1 MARTRKRT
9 TKQSRH
15 RERVVVVGLGYVG
28 LPLAVVAAEHG
39 YRVTGLEQNRQRVAL
54 LSKGVNTLP
63 QEERITDSVANKIF
77 TPTSN
82 PAVLRQADIIVI
94 CVPTPVDHLYIP
106 DLRPVETAART
117 VAKYMRRGQL
127 VILESTVNP
136 GVCEEVVLP
145 ILQKQ
150 GMKAGRDFD
159 LAHCPERINPGDPN
173 WHVGNIPRCVG
184 ATTTAGA
191 KRAAAFYRSIITGQV
206 RVMRSLK
213 EAEATKIIENSFRDI
228 NIAFVNELA
237 RSFDKLGID
246 VYDVIQGASNKP
258 FAFMPHWPS
267 IGVGGHCI
275 PVDPYYL
282 IERAKKAGFDHKFLS
297 LAREINNGMPEYAV
311 RQLQELLNAQKKPMA
326 GTKIAVLGLSYKANV
341 GDIRESP
348 SLKVIDLLKAEQA
361 VVTVYDPYFLKE
373 STVSTLEAALR
384 QAEAVIVAVNHREFV
399 ALDAQTFKR
408 NRIIA
413 VLDGKNCLD
422 KTQLTKAGIAYK
434 GIGR

>member
-1 MARTRKRT
+1 MPPRKKRT
-9 TKQSRH
+9 HR
-15 RERVVVVGLGYVG
+15 RERVVVIGLGYVG
-28 LPLAVVAAEHG
+28 LPLAVLAAEQG
-39 YRVTGLEQNRQRVAL
+39 YAVTGLEQNRARVRQLA
-54 LSKGVNTLP
+54 KGVNTLP
-63 QEERITDSVANKIF
+63 QEERITESVAKKIF

-82 PAVLRQADIIVI
+82 PAILRQADIVVI

-106 DLRPVETAART
+106 DLRPVEAAAKT
-117 VAKYMRRGQL
+117 VAKYLHHGQL
-127 VILESTVNP
+127 IVLESTVNP

-145 ILQKQ
+145 ILEKT
-150 GMKAGRDFD
+150 GKKVGRDFD
-159 LAHCPERINPGDPN
+159 LAHCPERINPGDTK

-184 ATTTAGA
+184 ATTPKGA
-191 KRAAAFYRSIITGQV
+191 KRAATFYRSLVTGEV
-206 RVMRSLK
+206 RIMKSLK

-297 LAREINNGMPEYAV
+297 LAREINNGMPEYGV
-311 RQLQELLNAQKKPMA
+311 RQLQELLNSQQKSMA
-326 GTKIAVLGLSYKANV
+326 GSRIAVLGLSYKANV

-348 SLKVIDLLKAEQA
+348 SLKVIDLLRAEQA
-361 VVTVYDPYFLKE
+361 SVIIYDPYFLE
-373 STVSTLEAALR
+373 QSTVPSLSAALQ
-384 QAEAVIVAVNHREFV
+384 QAEAIIVAVNHREFV
-399 ALDAQTFKR
+399 ALDAATLKK
-408 NRIIA
+408 NKITA
-413 VLDGKNCLD
+413 VVDGKNCLD
-422 KTQLTKAGIAYK
+422 KQAIQRAGISYK
-434 GIGR
+434 GVGR